1 MKTNAM
7 QQSELLKQI
16 LETSQAN
23 QRKEL
28 ENKHDRGKKEL
39 KAKQAKASMDSVKS
53 VSVDKTIKN
62 KAERDR
68 YVCVCVYT
76 VYW

>member
-1 MKTNAM
+1 MDFVIRLTCVCV
-7 QQSELLKQI
+7 
-16 LETSQAN
+16 
-23 QRKEL
+23 R
-28 ENKHDRGKKEL
+28 RGKKEL

-68 YVCVCVYT
+68 YYT
-76 VYW
+76 Q